1 MEAKIMCCCIN
12 NLVQTQDN
20 TAKDIYARLNHCG
33 ISMNNVKASTLM
45 ILVNE
50 TRDCIWNGLTF

>member
-1 MEAKIMCCCIN
+1 MKAKMMCCCIN

-20 TAKDIYARLNHCG
+20 NAKDIHARLAHCG

-45 ILVNE
+45 ILISE
-50 TRDCIWNGLTF
+50 T